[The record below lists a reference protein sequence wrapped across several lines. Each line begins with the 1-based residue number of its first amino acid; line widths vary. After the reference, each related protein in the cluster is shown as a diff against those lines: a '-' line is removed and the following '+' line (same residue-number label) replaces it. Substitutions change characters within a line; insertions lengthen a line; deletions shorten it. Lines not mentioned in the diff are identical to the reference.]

1 MVVQC
6 FCFWDAICVSKK
18 LSPPPPQADRRL
30 RGILSYA
37 CVRVRKRRSVCAS
50 FRERRNEMYNSPKAE
65 LLFPE
70 TEAVLSDVIG
80 ISQEQNDNDFNITDL
95 L

>member
-1 MVVQC
+1 MKTC
-6 FCFWDAICVSKK
+6 IYFFLESNE
-18 LSPPPPQADRRL
+18 L
-30 RGILSYA
+30 GE
-37 CVRVRKRRSVCAS
+37 KRAGNGAPRQLIEGKQKQKVY
-50 FRERRNEMYNSPKAE
+50 ERRDRMYNSPKAE
-65 LLFPE
+65 LLYPE